1 MAYSY
6 TWEVNEK
13 TMVAKASNGFVTS
26 IDYRVKGMDGIT
38 EKARATGQVEFT
50 EPSSLPSDF
59 VAYDS
64 LTAAKCLEWVKSAV
78 GATRVTAIENSL
90 KAKIDL
96 INTPTEKIGVP
107 WSS

>member
-6 TWEVNEK
+6 TWEINE
-13 TMVAKASNGFVTS
+13 SNMISDVSDGFISTIV
-26 IDYRVKGMDGIT
+26 YRVKGMDGST

-64 LTAAKCLEWVKSAV
+64 LTAAKCLEWVKAAV
-78 GATRVTAIENSL
+78 GATEVTAIENGL
-90 KAKIDL
+90 KAQIDL
-96 INTPTEKIGVP
+96 INTPTEKVGAP
-107 WSS
+107 WS

>member
-6 TWEVNEK
+6 TWEINEK
-13 TMVAKASNGFVTS
+13 NMVANVSNGFVTR
-26 IDYRVKGMDGIT
+26 IVYRVKGMDGST

-64 LTAAKCLEWVKSAV
+64 LTAAKCLEFVKTSL
-78 GATRVTAIENSL
+78 GATEVTAIENGL
-90 KAKIDL
+90 KAEIDL
-96 INTPTEKIGVP
+96 INTPTEKVGVP
-107 WSS
+107 WS

>member
-6 TWEVNEK
+6 TWEINESN
-13 TMVAKASNGFVTS
+13 MIANVSNGFVTR
-26 IDYRVKGMDGIT
+26 IVYRVKGMDGST

-64 LTAAKCLEWVKSAV
+64 LTAAKCLEWVKTAV
-78 GATRVTAIENSL
+78 GATEVTAIENRL
-90 KAKIDL
+90 KAEIDL
-96 INTPTEKIGVP
+96 INTPTEKVGVP
-107 WSS
+107 WS